1 MSDWLPLPGPPFFV
15 GSSEPHLL
23 GTASADD
30 FLGHVAANGAHSVV
44 VDLTDVASTADVIAA
59 FGARLELPDWCGSGW
74 DSVEHAFEELCAAG
88 AFPLAVLVQGAGR
101 VAADRPQLALETV
114 VRLAALVHAFSVTG
128 DQLIVVYD
136 WKLVDLPFFASF
148 RLSLQRALWATIPPS
163 LRAIA
168 VGSSGGVG
176 HARFLFDGVP
186 GEVED
191 ELVWEVESEV
201 VSDFPAT
208 ARFDFRAVKDEGRLC
223 FESGETWW
231 AYVRREPDGPGV
243 HVVSGDGL
251 HP

>member
-1 MSDWLPLPGPPFFV
+1 MSAWLSLPGPPFFA

-30 FLGHVAANGAHSVV
+30 FLRYVAANGAHSVV
-44 VDLTDVASTADVIAA
+44 VDLTNVASTADVIAA
-59 FGARLELPDWCGSGW
+59 FRAHLEFPDWCGSGW
-74 DSVEHAFEELCAAG
+74 DSVEDAFEELRAAW

-101 VAADRPQLALETV
+101 VAVDRPQLALETV
-114 VRLAALVHAFSVTG
+114 VRLAALVHAFSVAG
-128 DQLIVVYD
+128 DQLIVAYD
-136 WKLVDLPFFASF
+136 WRPVGLTFFASF
-148 RLSLQRALWATIPPS
+148 RLSLQRALWATIPSS

-191 ELVWEVESEV
+191 ELVWEVESQV
-201 VSDFPAT
+201 VSDFPGT
-208 ARFDFRAVKDEGRLC
+208 ARFDFRAARDEGRLC
-223 FESGETWW
+223 FECGETWW
-231 AYVRREPDGPGV
+231 VYVRREPDGPGL
-243 HVVSGDGL
+243 HVVSDGL